1 MDDNTEIVETENAQ
15 EDTSCVDTSADEKK
29 EIHGQTEHQIG
40 NHENVEDEPSDT
52 ENKMRTTTI

>member
-15 EDTSCVDTSADEKK
+15 EDTSCVDTSADEKE
-29 EIHGQTEHQIG
+29 EIHRQTEHQIG